1 MKRASRTRFARAMRK
16 VANSINNYDCTGMHD
31 ALDNAQDHAS
41 TPKHR
46 NAIFKALQKISRICA
61 R

>member
-1 MKRASRTRFARAMRK
+1 MRK
-16 VANSINNYDCTGMHD
+16 VANSINSYDCTAMHD
-31 ALDNAQDHAS
+31 ALDTAQDHAA
-41 TPKHR
+41 TDKHR